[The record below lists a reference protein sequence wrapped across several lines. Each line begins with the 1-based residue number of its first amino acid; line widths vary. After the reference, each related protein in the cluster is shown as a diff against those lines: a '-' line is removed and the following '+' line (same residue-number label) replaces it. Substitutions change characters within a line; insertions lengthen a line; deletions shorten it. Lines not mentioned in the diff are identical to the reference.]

1 MARFDVTGVQT
12 LRAVVAGE
20 GAAPGGSR
28 QQLPGG
34 CQLLR
39 QGLVQGGDTL
49 CCPGTVGESFH
60 KADALWFVSCR
71 NSVVPTTP

>member
-12 LRAVVAGE
+12 LRAAVSGE

-39 QGLVQGGDTL
+39 QGLVRGGAAF
-49 CCPGTVGESFH
+49 GVRTVAPCE
-60 KADALWFVSCR
+60 V
-71 NSVVPTTP
+71 